1 MKNLLNTAMIG
12 LFLCFTSINL
22 IAQRMKNVVEFYSES
37 MELVQEQD
45 GYFAYKTYT
54 IDKKGRKSGLSQMY
68 TSNNVLIERIE
79 YKKDRIIG
87 EVLQYNSSNKTIE
100 SGKYTGNKKV
110 GLWEVRSLEN
120 EILEILAFNENG
132 EKVGVLGPKDTTA
145 TIIESTKDV
154 DTEPSFPGGQQEWLE
169 YQRAA
174 IQPTMD
180 TKAGT
185 AAVKM
190 ILWQDGSFSNIIP
203 DPSKNTPNF
212 PLTGQLI
219 RLFKN
224 SPKWIP
230 AMKDGKAIPYV
241 MTFSM
246 SITIRRKGIN

>member
-1 MKNLLNTAMIG
+1 MEYYNEN
-12 LFLCFTSINL
+12 
-22 IAQRMKNVVEFYSES
+22 

-54 IDKKGRKSGLSQMY
+54 IDKKGRKRGLSQMY

-100 SGKYTGNKKV
+100 SGKYASNKKV
-110 GLWEVRSLEN
+110 GLWEVRSLDN
-120 EILEILAFNENG
+120 EILETLAYNEKG
-132 EKVGVLGPKDTTA
+132 EKVGVLGPKDTNA
-145 TIIESTKDV
+145 AIINSKKEV
-154 DTEPSFPGGQQEWLE
+154 DTPPFFPGGQQKWTE

-174 IQPTMD
+174 IQPTMGS
-180 TKAGT
+180 KGGT
-185 AAVKM
+185 AAIKM
-190 ILWQDGSFSNIIP
+190 VIWQDGSISNIVP

-212 PLTGQLI
+212 SLTDQLI

-230 AMKDGKAIPYV
+230 AMKDGKAVPFV
-241 MTFSM
+241 MTYSM
-246 SITIRRKGIN
+246 SMTVTRERVN